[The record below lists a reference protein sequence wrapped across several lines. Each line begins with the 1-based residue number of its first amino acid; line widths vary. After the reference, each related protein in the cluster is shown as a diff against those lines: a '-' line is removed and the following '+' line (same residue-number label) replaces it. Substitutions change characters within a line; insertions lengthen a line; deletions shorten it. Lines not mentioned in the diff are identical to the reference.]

1 VAETAPLNVT
11 EETSAP
17 ARQVSMNSS
26 LHYIEAQQRQ
36 ARLARESCRRHQ
48 LADVPRRERRS
59 LRIGAR
65 LLALLHRPA
74 TGAARPAVAKP

>member
-1 VAETAPLNVT
+1 
-11 EETSAP
+11 
-17 ARQVSMNSS
+17 MNSS

-36 ARLARESCRRHQ
+36 ALLTRESCRLHH
-48 LADVPRRERRS
+48 LADVPRRGRRS

-74 TGAARPAVAKP
+74 TNATRPAVARP

>member
-1 VAETAPLNVT
+1 
-11 EETSAP
+11 
-17 ARQVSMNSS
+17 MNSS

-36 ARLARESCRRHQ
+36 AQVARESCRLHH

-74 TGAARPAVAKP
+74 AGATRPAAAKP